1 MTTPIMDI
9 LDLVQHSHLNHEAL
23 EDFERNITALYNR
36 QSKETRDVFFLNDFH
51 HLMIR
56 YTMND
61 DLVKMRI
68 VFVISNLLI
77 IAKGLGSRLP
87 NGELRHYR
95 RLNSK
100 HPEDLLL
107 HVIAEVYSD
116 VKLDAAS
123 GEALGTGAVGKEGG
137 EV

>member
-23 EDFERNITALYNR
+23 EDFERNITALYNLHP
-36 QSKETRDVFFLNDFH
+36 KERRDVFFLNDFE
-51 HLMIR
+51 HLIIR

-68 VFVISNLLI
+68 VFVISNLLL

-87 NGELRHYR
+87 DGQIEYYR
-95 RLNSK
+95 RQNSE
-100 HPEDLLL
+100 HPENLLF

-116 VKLDAAS
+116 VKLDAVS
-123 GEALGTGAVGKEGG
+123 EEAMITGAAGKEGG

>member
-9 LDLVQHSHLNHEAL
+9 LDLAQHSHLNNEAL

-36 QSKETRDVFFLNDFH
+36 QSKERRDVFFLNDFE
-51 HLMIR
+51 HLIIR

-61 DLVKMRI
+61 DLVKSRI
-68 VFVISNLLI
+68 VFVISNLLL
-77 IAKGLGSRLP
+77 IAKGLGSRLSD
-87 NGELRHYR
+87 EQIEYYR
-95 RLNSK
+95 RQNSE
-100 HPEDLLL
+100 HPENFLF

-116 VKLDAAS
+116 VKLADVS
-123 GEALGTGAVGKEGG
+123 EEEMVTGAVGKEGG

>member
-9 LDLVQHSHLNHEAL
+9 LDLAQHSHLNHEAL

-36 QSKETRDVFFLNDFH
+36 QQKEDRDVFFLNDFK
-51 HLMIR
+51 HLIIR

-61 DLVKMRI
+61 DLVKSRI
-68 VFVISNLLI
+68 VFVISNLLL
-77 IAKGLGSRLP
+77 IAKGLGCRLP
-87 NGELRHYR
+87 DGQIEYYR
-95 RLNSK
+95 RQNSE
-100 HPEDLLL
+100 HPDNLLF

-116 VKLDAAS
+116 VKLADVS
-123 GEALGTGAVGKEGG
+123 EEEMVTGAVGKEGG